1 MTRCIT
7 VFTKDYDRFSDVY
20 EEILNTDF
28 SDEEEKEIDGITFIA
43 STDVPD
49 DYIDRMREKQD
60 AAIMNEKERG
70 ITIVQ
75 HGEVFE
81 IFLP

>member
-20 EEILNTDF
+20 EEIINTQF
-28 SDEEEKEIDGITFIA
+28 EDEEEKEIDGITF
-43 STDVPD
+43 SSSGDVPD
-49 DYIDRMREKQD
+49 EYIERMKEKQD
-60 AAIMNEKERG
+60 VAVMNEKKRG

-81 IFLP
+81 IFLS

>member
-7 VFTKDYDRFSDVY
+7 VYTKDYDRFSDVY

>member
-7 VFTKDYDRFSDVY
+7 VYTKDYDRFSDVY
-20 EEILNTDF
+20 EEILKTDF